1 LKINQPLPPWLD
13 ESHKTKPVKSPNQP
27 NDKQPSAWQP
37 PPLVP
42 GKPETHQIKAVFF
55 TGKAEIGL
63 PSDIA
68 TVAAKP

>member
-1 LKINQPLPPWLD
+1 
-13 ESHKTKPVKSPNQP
+13 
-27 NDKQPSAWQP
+27 
-37 PPLVP
+37 VP